1 MSDHSD
7 IDDRLPC
14 WLPSHDALKGAQH
27 ILAEDMPAIDL
38 VGLTRWLTL
47 QLQRGSND
55 NHENCKVYA
64 DALYDMSRLID
75 ELRFEAS
82 LAAVYIID
90 LGEKISLKERA
101 DGEPSAPFSMPG
113 MALSLLSPKLGDK
126 PLLTQLFSEPSTPL
140 AGHRVLAGWFT
151 AQLID
156 SALMRSIAALDCI
169 TVLLWSAAGRSFK
182 RDREDNLIFPTFSKV
197 AMNSLKREYRS
208 KVAWPG
214 LYELTDH
221 SCLQRIRPYNRGFV
235 HRRRMPMQLH
245 GGPELNVTFG
255 GEDVMPTVSVQ
266 DQVAMIMDFYREVL
280 RVAAH
285 LADEILR

>member
-1 MSDHSD
+1 MSDYSD
-7 IDDRLPC
+7 IDDRPPC
-14 WLPSHDALKGAQH
+14 WMPSHHALKGAQH
-27 ILAEDMPAIDL
+27 ILAEDLPAIDL

-47 QLQRGSND
+47 QLQHGSND

-90 LGEKISLKERA
+90 LREKISPNERA
-101 DGEPSAPFSMPG
+101 DGKPPAPFSIPG
-113 MALSLLSPKLGDK
+113 IALSLLSPRLMDK
-126 PLLTQLFSEPSTPL
+126 PLLTQFFSEPAAPL

-169 TVLLWSAAGRSFK
+169 AILLWSAAGRSFE
-182 RDREDNLIFPTFSKV
+182 RDSEDNLLLPAFCPIDMKFIDSEYGSKP
-197 AMNSLKREYRS
+197 
-208 KVAWPG
+208 AWPR
-214 LYELTDH
+214 LYQLTGH
-221 SCLQRIRPYNRGFV
+221 SCLQVVRPYNRGFV

-245 GGPELNVTFG
+245 GGPEPSVIFG
-255 GEDVMPTVSVQ
+255 GEDAAPTVSVQ
-266 DQVAMIMDFYREVL
+266 DQLTMVVDFYRDVL
-280 RVAAH
+280 CVATN